1 MSNEDSKHP
10 SAMTEEERQA
20 LVASD
25 PDAFD
30 EEAADTAEPK
40 VDEPDDKPDQTDDAG
55 ASAESDDDV
64 KPVDQ
69 RAFNGVLSDLRD
81 TRKELSAAQ
90 RELQELRE
98 KFAEPPQV
106 ERDFDAEKAALK
118 AKYDDGGLDDSQ
130 YEEAKEA
137 LLLEQAEARALAKL
151 AQQQQAA
158 AERQASSAAAEQQAA
173 WDEKIG
179 AWVSAN
185 KDFMSNPFRANAVRD
200 LIGQLGQDV
209 TLSDD
214 ELLAAVET
222 AAFEAFN
229 WQAPAKQ
236 HAARNAADA
245 AAASKASATPPSLAA
260 GVGVGGRGSGETG
273 IDLGALKPGTFS
285 KLPKAEQ
292 ERLLGEGALD
302 D

>member
-1 MSNEDSKHP
+1 MSNEESKHP

-25 PDAFD
+25 PEAFD
-30 EEAADTAEPK
+30 E
-40 VDEPDDKPDQTDDAG
+40 DEPGDKTGQAEDAD
-55 ASAESDDDV
+55 ASAEGGDDA

-90 RELQELRE
+90 RELQEMRE

-106 ERDFDAEKAALK
+106 ERNFDEERAALK
-118 AKYDDGGLDDSQ
+118 ARYDDGDLDYDQ
-130 YEEAKEA
+130 YEEEKEA

-158 AERQASSAAAEQQAA
+158 AEQQASSAAAEQQAA
-173 WDEKIG
+173 WNEKVG
-179 AWVSAN
+179 AWVNAN
-185 KDFMSNPFRANAVRD
+185 KDFMSNPVRANAVRD

-245 AAASKASATPPSLAA
+245 AAASKASATPPSLSA

-273 IDLGALKPGTFS
+273 IDLGAIKPGTFS